1 MLYFRRC
8 NNKKGDKVVV
18 YMADNI
24 VVATVVDTQYYTREN
39 APYPVEK
46 TKRVI
51 EKVSEET
58 DLSKYY
64 IYYDNIDEYD
74 EDDYASAEELV
85 EKEKEINKLHKIIL
99 DINIKEL
106 SIKRLMNLLHM
117 KNIQELYIT
126 MYDSKK
132 LNLFINKL
140 ASDFYMLPEYDT
152 NLFSKKE
159 YKK

>member
-85 EKEKEINKLHKIIL
+85 EKEKRNKQT
-99 DINIKEL
+99 
-106 SIKRLMNLLHM
+106 S
-117 KNIQELYIT
+117 
-126 MYDSKK
+126 
-132 LNLFINKL
+132 
-140 ASDFYMLPEYDT
+140 
-152 NLFSKKE
+152 
-159 YKK
+159 